1 MTEEFT
7 HKEVQ
12 STAPAAYGYSFA
24 AGSTEDGGGHPLFR
38 EGMTEVAILLEL
50 TLDQQFP
57 DARPTDA
64 LRQKHNPKAILIAPD
79 AANAQQGIS
88 QVLSL
93 TVARIGPLMIV
104 AGPAEFATMS
114 GRRIRDT
121 VRSVMGDDLRDVV
134 VAGYS
139 NGYAGYVTTKE
150 EYDTQQ
156 YEGGHTLFGPWTLA
170 AYQQEYAR
178 LAQALRDD
186 QRVDSP
192 VVSPVDLRGKVKS
205 TALGTDAEV
214 SPKSG
219 KFGDQI
225 TPPAA
230 SYNRGDTALA
240 IFWTTNPQ
248 NSYPSGVRLLSVQ
261 HQRLGKWVT
270 VANDSDWSTKCL
282 FSPGSNVSKPYQVET
297 TWTIPAHAA
306 FGTYRL
312 LHVGQVNKSNGG
324 VHGIF
329 EGMSDSFEVTE

>member
-1 MTEEFT
+1 VT
-7 HKEVQ
+7 
-12 STAPAAYGYSFA
+12 SI
-24 AGSTEDGGGHPLFR
+24 R
-38 EGMTEVAILLEL
+38 EAHLSAKPG
-50 TLDQQFP
+50 
-57 DARPTDA
+57 
-64 LRQKHNPKAILIAPD
+64 NILIAPD

-104 AGPAEFATMS
+104 AGPAEFTTMS

-156 YEGGHTLFGPWTLA
+156 YEGSHTLFGPWTLA